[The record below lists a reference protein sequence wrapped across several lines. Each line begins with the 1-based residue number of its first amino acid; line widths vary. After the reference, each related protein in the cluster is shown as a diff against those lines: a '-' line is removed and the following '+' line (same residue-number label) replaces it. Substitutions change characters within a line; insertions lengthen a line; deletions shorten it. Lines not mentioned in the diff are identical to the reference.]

1 MQSAQ
6 QQHLDDLMQ
15 TCREHHK
22 AEFELQMSFE
32 PMLNGKLEQLAGAWK
47 EGVLARINK
56 IHDHEVIELKKQLDG
71 HNWEDMKA
79 LAKKH
84 RDKNELARYMYHCDV
99 NDDTVREEDCGD
111 TDAAVD
117 FSAANAD
124 AFEVL
129 LLITMVMMI
138 MLINVMMVMMMMMMT
153 TTTMMVMELMMIMM
167 VMVTVMMVMV
177 T

>member
-56 IHDHEVIELKKQLDG
+56 INDHEVIELKKQLDG

-124 AFEVL
+124 AFDAAVDFSAANADAFEVL
-129 LLITMVMMI
+129 LLIRMVMMI
-138 MLINVMMVMMMMMMT
+138 MLINVMMMMMTT
-153 TTTMMVMELMMIMM
+153 TTTMMVMELMMI
-167 VMVTVMMVMV
+167 
-177 T
+177 